1 MNSSRR
7 KSLSHSRSS
16 SRSRSSSSSSSSSN
30 KSKTSLY
37 SESFS
42 STASSSTKEPTKR
55 SENVEELKLKKLTA
69 SNSSLSS
76 NQDSLVSGH
85 TSNLSRAQ
93 SLRYLEE
100 EYEPPTVDTNLP
112 YNIYQTL
119 FSIKTSMVNVYNLR
133 NKHRVNN
140 YL

>member
-100 EYEPPTVDTNLP
+100 EYEPPSVDTNLP
-112 YNIYQTL
+112 FNIYQTSYHRL
-119 FSIKTSMVNVYNLR
+119 AVTIARLVYAGC
-133 NKHRVNN
+133 
-140 YL
+140 